1 MKVVQKFFCCFLG
14 LFLVFFTCRFS
25 LCKSCC
31 GKLLFLAVGCI
42 DVHSFCFFFVVNG
55 RECILLI
62 WYLKA
67 AILCSMGLFEKK
79 LLVLSVMAGLRNM
92 LISSLGAYKQ
102 VKEDN
107 NPFFLYA

>member
-1 MKVVQKFFCCFLG
+1 
-14 LFLVFFTCRFS
+14 
-25 LCKSCC
+25 
-31 GKLLFLAVGCI
+31 
-42 DVHSFCFFFVVNG
+42 
-55 RECILLI
+55 
-62 WYLKA
+62 
-67 AILCSMGLFEKK
+67 MGLFEKK